1 MLVAPVHIQDVPEAL
16 PVSEKRLQ
24 FVAKTLADVM
34 MVMMVMM
41 MMTVMFKM
49 MLVKMRMV
57 LQMMMVKMMTLMMV
71 YV

>member
-34 MVMMVMM
+34 MLMMVMM
-41 MMTVMFKM
+41 MMM
-49 MLVKMRMV
+49 MIWGNIAIDCEIIGQHNDGDEKEGY
-57 LQMMMVKMMTLMMV
+57 T
-71 YV
+71 